1 MIWQTTQEVLP
12 VTRLPKPEA
21 LRVRI
26 VIAHRRVAVRSAM
39 QIQIDEL
46 LEIRSDN
53 LISVNEEDLLE
64 VHREEDVEEE
74 DLVRPDDPLL
84 LLLRAEPRGPF
95 VRDELVLE
103 PIFGGKV
110 RDEFLSKNVDM

>member
-12 VTRLPKPEA
+12 VARLPESEA

-26 VIAHRRVAVRSAM
+26 VIAHRRVSVRSAM
-39 QIQIDEL
+39 EIQIDEL

-53 LISVNEEDLLE
+53 LVSVNEEDLLE

-84 LLLRAEPRGPF
+84 LLLRAEPRRPL

-103 PIFGGKV
+103 SVLSSEV
-110 RDEFLSKNVDM
+110 RDELLQ